1 MDRHTPGAS
10 YSAHIKRLRARLGL
24 TQAALAERLGVSFPT
39 INRWEN
45 GKARP
50 SQLSWN
56 QILKLSGASPDTT
69 RSRTD
74 ITHHATPIP
83 EQPPMQTRFICTIG
97 PKTVDPMSLAKLHDC
112 GMNIARVNGAHGSL
126 DDVKSMIVK
135 LKNDL
140 PAGVEILLDL
150 PGNKIRTDN
159 IKEPIALVAGESFV
173 IKPENLTYRPLYKSL
188 KPGALIS
195 AADGAIQL
203 EVTAIEGEDIH
214 TKVIVGG
221 KLATRKGV
229 NIRGIHGDIPFDFER
244 DIALLNIAI
253 ETKIHYVGISFVRK
267 VEHVRRIRAQLVGS
281 GIKTLAKVE
290 TAEAIDFVDEILAD
304 ADVIMIDRGDLE
316 ADIGKENVPMTQ
328 KMVLRRANAV
338 GVPVVIASQFLTSM
352 MTKPL
357 PFMAEV
363 SDVANAVLDGASIL
377 MLSEETAIG
386 EYPFECIKTMK
397 TIADAVEKKMVR
409 DHEAIILAAGP
420 STGFGSLT
428 TNKHKCMLDVG
439 GTTIIE
445 HQVESLRSAGI
456 PSRSICIATGHNH
469 RQIEHY
475 LRSEGFAG
483 TFSYNPWFQTTNMAT
498 SLWLTKKSGTNV
510 VIVYGD
516 IIFEPSILEDLL
528 AAEGDIVLA
537 VDRRSNLDAEDEKVC
552 LDGDFVTK
560 ASKEIPLEEAHGEF
574 IGLARVSRVGA
585 SKLWGEIDEMIRS
598 EGLMS
603 FLTEAFERL
612 ADCGEKVRAVFT
624 NGRAWSDNDNL
635 QDLQQSRER
644 VYPRI
649 RDVKAKRS
657 TESSVR

>member
-1 MDRHTPGAS
+1 MR
-10 YSAHIKRLRARLGL
+10 
-24 TQAALAERLGVSFPT
+24 
-39 INRWEN
+39 
-45 GKARP
+45 
-50 SQLSWN
+50 
-56 QILKLSGASPDTT
+56 
-69 RSRTD
+69 
-74 ITHHATPIP
+74 
-83 EQPPMQTRFICTIG
+83 TRFICTIG
-97 PKTVDPMSLAKLHDC
+97 PKTIDPASLAKLHEC
-112 GMNIARVNGAHGSL
+112 GMSIARVNGAHGSL
-126 DDVKSMIVK
+126 DDVKSMVLN
-135 LKNDL
+135 LKRDL

-159 IKEPIALVAGESFV
+159 IKEPIALVAGETFV
-173 IKPENLTYRPLYKSL
+173 IRPENLTYRPLYKSL
-188 KPGALIS
+188 KPSALIS

-203 EVTAIEGEDIH
+203 EVTAIEGENIH
-214 TKVIVGG
+214 TRVIVGG
-221 KLATRKGV
+221 MLATRKGV

-267 VEHVRRIRAQLVGS
+267 VEHVRRIRAQLVGT

-290 TAEAIDFVDEILAD
+290 TAESIDFVDEILAD

-363 SDVANAVLDGASIL
+363 SDVANAVVDGAAIL

-386 EYPFECIKTMK
+386 DYPFECIKTMK
-397 TIADAVEKKMVR
+397 TVAEAVEKR
-409 DHEAIILAAGP
+409 LLREHEAIILAAGP

-445 HQVESLRSAGI
+445 HQVESLVAAGI
-456 PSRSICIATGHNH
+456 PSRSVTVATGHNH

-483 TFSYNPWFQTTNMAT
+483 SFAFNPWFQTTSMAA
-498 SLWLTKKSGTNV
+498 SLWLTRKLNV
-510 VIVYGD
+510 NLVIVYGD
-516 IIFEPSILEDLL
+516 IIFEPSILDDLL
-528 AAEGDIVLA
+528 AADGDIVLA
-537 VDRRSNLDAEDEKVC
+537 VDRRSSLDADDEKVC
-552 LDGDFVTK
+552 LDGDFVTR
-560 ASKEIPLEEAHGEF
+560 ASKEIPVEDAHGEF
-574 IGLARVSRVGA
+574 IGLARVTRAGA
-585 SKLWGEIDEMIRS
+585 TKLWGEIDEMIRS

-603 FLTEAFERL
+603 FLTDALERL
-612 ADCGEKVRAVFT
+612 ADCGEKVRAIFT
-624 NGRAWSDNDNL
+624 EGRAWSDNDNL

-644 VYPRI
+644 VYPQI
-649 RDVKAKRS
+649 RDVKAKRQMKRS
-657 TESSVR
+657 AH